1 MDYLKKGDFEMYYTI
16 DTIKKGL
23 QDNAYLPTT
32 GIAYAVSS
40 AINQSIPIIILIPR
54 KTQLRS

>member
-1 MDYLKKGDFEMYYTI
+1 MYYTI

-40 AINQSIPIIILIPR
+40 AINQSIPIIIEGFPGVGKQHLQ
-54 KTQLRS
+54 KLFQK